1 MIAKRIIRKTGASD
15 FARLGR
21 YILNDG
27 LTDVQALTERTVAYI
42 LDGKGDQNRVG
53 AIRITN
59 CHGETPA
66 LAIKEIMATQ
76 AMNTRAQGDRTYHL
90 VVSFAAGEK
99 PSQEQFAD
107 IKETLCATIGLGA
120 HQRLSAVHRDTSHLH
135 IHVAINKIHPESFR
149 LVEPY
154 FDQRK
159 LMAACEA
166 LEQKHGL
173 IRTQHGASQSHAV
186 HQNGRLAVLRDER
199 ERFQNVLRD
208 LIKSGFESR
217 IEQVADWAALH
228 AFFSEAG
235 LEARLRGAGLVISR
249 QGGGLSIKASAVHP
263 ALSLPALIARLGPFI
278 PAAQLRPHSSAS
290 AADNE
295 ALEAIKASYK
305 KRADAI
311 CQSKTLS
318 AVGKRAAYRDLNK
331 LRLAAYARL
340 KAEQKSGSAGDQLIL
355 REPVERKPADSAGA
369 SAAIR
374 SYVAERNSLRAKVS
388 DIVYHALWTPVDAG
402 PVVYQGRRKLSG
414 SWALLFLKGETMLVK
429 AVSDFEAH
437 AARLWPVGKP
447 VSIDAVGRVSSKA
460 RRRR

>member
-15 FARLGR
+15 FARLGQ

-27 LTDVQALTERTVAYI
+27 LSDAQALTERTVAYI

-59 CHGETPA
+59 CHGDTPA

-76 AMNTRAQGDRTYHL
+76 AMNTRGKGDRTYHL

-99 PSQEQFAD
+99 PAQEQLAD
-107 IKETLCATIGLGA
+107 IEETLCSAIGLGA
-120 HQRLSAVHRDTSHLH
+120 HQRLSAVHCDTDHLH
-135 IHVAINKIHPESFR
+135 IHVAINKIHPESFH

-173 IRTQHGASQSHAV
+173 IRTQHGASHSHAV
-186 HQNGRLAVLRDER
+186 HQNGRRAVPHKERQRFRDE
-199 ERFQNVLRD
+199 LRA
-208 LIKSGFESR
+208 LLKNGFESR
-217 IEQVADWAALH
+217 ITQAADWEALH
-228 AFFSEAG
+228 ALLFEAG
-235 LEARLRGAGLVISR
+235 LQARLRGAGLAIIR
-249 QGGGLSIKASAVHP
+249 RNDGLSVKASAVRP
-263 ALSLPALIARLGPFI
+263 ALSLPALIRRLGPFI
-278 PAAQLRPHSSAS
+278 PASQLRPHPSSL

-295 ALEAIKASYK
+295 ALAAIKASYK

-311 CQSKTLS
+311 RQSKTLS
-318 AVGKRAAYRDLNK
+318 AIGKRAAYRDLNK

-340 KAEQKSGSAGDQLIL
+340 KAEQKSGGAGDQLIQ
-355 REPVERKPADSAGA
+355 REPVGRTPADSAGA
-369 SAAIR
+369 LAAVR
-374 SYVAERNSLRAKVS
+374 TYVAERNSLRAKIS
-388 DIVYHALWTPVDAG
+388 DIVYHALWTPADAG
-402 PVVYQGRRKLSG
+402 PVLYQGRRKLAG
-414 SWALLFLKGETMLVK
+414 NWALLFLKGETMLVK
-429 AVSDFEAH
+429 AVSDFEAN

-447 VSIDAVGRVSSKA
+447 VNINPAGRVSSKA